1 MTQFRNELYHSVDM
15 TGWSEAEIRS
25 KMIWDLENM
34 RMSEEDMIEHLQYC
48 VDHEVWE
55 AKDRIVEIARTRKR
69 KWPVRK
75 IAVEYTCRMLPLA
88 EICEKVLPTL
98 AGLQMIHVV
107 ERFIDT
113 KDPMLLDFVWEYGE
127 YYAEQKM
134 PCDALAIKMQNRRGL
149 ASFRNHM
156 ERRGAATRAIL
167 YPDPIEAI
175 SEIYDVGLLDE
186 LERLLRL
193 VLKDNFHDRKESSLR
208 ENLEKAFQNVADRG
222 GDEAKKKVRVLLESY
237 ACQYDASSPKAAML
251 QEWLKK
257 LL

>member
-1 MTQFRNELYHSVDM
+1 MSQFRNEPYLPVDM
-15 TGWSEAEIRS
+15 TGWTESEIRS

-34 RMSEEDMIEHLQYC
+34 RMSEEEMTEHLWYC

-55 AKDRIVEIARTRKR
+55 VKDRIVEIARTRKR

-75 IAVEYTCRMLPLA
+75 VAVEYACRMLSLD
-88 EICEKVLPTL
+88 ELCEKVLPTL
-98 AGLQMIHVV
+98 AGLPMIHVV
-107 ERFIDT
+107 ERFLDT
-113 KDPMLLDFVWEYGE
+113 KDQGLIDFVWEYGE

-134 PCDALAIKMQNRRGL
+134 PCDALAIKMQDRRGL

-175 SEIYDVGLLDE
+175 SEIYDIELLDE

-193 VLKDNFHDRKESSLR
+193 VLKDNFHDRKQNSLR
-208 ENLEKAFQNVADRG
+208 ENLEKAFQNVAG
-222 GDEAKKKVRVLLESY
+222 QNGDTAREKVKMLLENY
-237 ACQYDASSPKAAML
+237 ACQYESGSPKEVML
-251 QEWLKK
+251 REWLSK
-257 LL
+257 L